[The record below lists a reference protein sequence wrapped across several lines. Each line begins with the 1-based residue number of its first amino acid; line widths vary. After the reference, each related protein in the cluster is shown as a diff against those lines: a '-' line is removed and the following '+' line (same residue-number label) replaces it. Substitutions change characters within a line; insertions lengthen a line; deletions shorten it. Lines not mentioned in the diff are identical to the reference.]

1 MKCYDSWQNRHDQAV
16 IKLFL
21 HERSVLSNRVQENV
35 DFVVKT
41 IIKLASRY
49 EHAVCLCVTIALAG
63 IMLKKTVWNDKTSM
77 FKIQPL
83 YAHVFEW
90 NKFELQVL
98 LCYSCRLISTAM
110 WIQWQMN
117 SVRLRID
124 RWTAAVTIWTHS
136 FLSWGGGSLP
146 LCYVRYCLVYPKI
159 FWFIRTYIQAT
170 KSNRLFTF

>member
-35 DFVVKT
+35 GFVVKT

-49 EHAVCLCVTIALAG
+49 EHEVCLCVTIALAE
-63 IMLKKTVWNDKTSM
+63 IMLKKTVWNDKTLM
-77 FKIQPL
+77 FKIQTL

-90 NKFELQVL
+90 KKFELQVL
-98 LCYSCRLISTAM
+98 FCYSCRLMSTAM

-117 SVRLRID
+117 SVRLRI
-124 RWTAAVTIWTHS
+124 
-136 FLSWGGGSLP
+136 LSWGGFFTVMLCTLLLSLSQD
-146 LCYVRYCLVYPKI
+146 LLVYKNLYP
-159 FWFIRTYIQAT
+159 
-170 KSNRLFTF
+170 SD